1 LNSERRHGQV
11 EILSIV
17 TETHATDA
25 QSGRKLITVRGDSM
39 PVIWMLQE
47 DHHAFGP
54 EDIKVLTAAFD
65 DALRALGLADRAG
78 PVAKMIAKRIIELA
92 RLGERDPVRLLE
104 YALEID
110 RAPNSQRNRVTT
122 KASRR
127 IERRTRE

>member
-1 LNSERRHGQV
+1 
-11 EILSIV
+11 
-17 TETHATDA
+17 
-25 QSGRKLITVRGDSM
+25 M
-39 PVIWMLQE
+39 PIIWMPQE

-78 PVAKMIAKRIIELA
+78 PVAKMIAKRVIELA

-110 RAPNSQRNRVTT
+110 QAPNSRNRVTT
-122 KASRR
+122 KSSRR
-127 IERRTRE
+127 IERRTRD